1 MVHEPSKGE
10 MIFANFVL
18 KTFLRFRYSR
28 FVRNLHLSG
37 DEEVMEYGSGPGVMS
52 KMIARSLSE
61 GRLTCVDASK
71 NWMEDAKRN
80 LMGVRNVNFMLGDV
94 GQMKFPRSFDLIVI
108 HYVLHEI
115 PASQREEVV
124 GALSSN
130 LKQGGR
136 IQIRE
141 PTTDPPHGMPAE
153 EIVDLMLSAGL
164 TEVFTES
171 KGSMFSAEFRSS
183 ESSSNEQRAKN

>member
-10 MIFANFVL
+10 MVFANFAL
-18 KTFLRFRYSR
+18 KTYLRSRYSR

-52 KMIARSLSE
+52 KMIARRLSK

-80 LMGVRNVNFMLGDV
+80 LRGARNVDFMLGDV
-94 GQMKFPRSFDLIVI
+94 GQMKFPRIFDLIVI
-108 HYVLHEI
+108 HYVLHEV
-115 PASQREEVV
+115 PQSQRAGVV
-124 GALSSN
+124 SVLSSN
-130 LKQGGR
+130 LKVGGR
-136 IQIRE
+136 ICIRE
-141 PTTDPPHGMPAE
+141 PTVDPPHGMPAE

-171 KGSMFSAEFRSS
+171 KGSVFSAEFRTS
-183 ESSSNEQRAKN
+183 EGSSNDQRAKD